1 MSETSMPH
9 GRPPGDVDDLRVLVV
24 DDHALYR
31 RGLVMELD
39 DAHDLEVI
47 AEASDGHEAVE
58 TAVALAPDVVLMDVR
73 MPGMDGIEA
82 TRRILDA
89 APTTR
94 VLMLSVSDET
104 DDLLEAVKAGAAGYL
119 LKETSITDIAE
130 SARRVAVG
138 HSFISP
144 SLAGR
149 LLDEFAAL
157 ARRVDS
163 TSDESVRDARPPSLT
178 PREVAVLETMA
189 EGADNEEI
197 AAATEMTP
205 HAVRNHVRNILEKL
219 HLATRTEAVLYAVR
233 SRLIDP

>member
-9 GRPPGDVDDLRVLVV
+9 GRLPGDVGHIRVLVV

-39 DAHDLEVI
+39 DADDLEVI
-47 AEASDGHEAVE
+47 AEASDGDEAVD

-104 DDLLEAVKAGAAGYL
+104 DDLIEAVKAGAAGYL

-149 LLDEFAAL
+149 LLEEFAAL
-157 ARRVDS
+157 ARRVDA
-163 TSDESVRDARPPSLT
+163 TSEGSVGDPQPSLT
-178 PREVAVLETMA
+178 PREVAVLEAMA